1 MQTRYN
7 NQAKIPYA
15 RIYVLE
21 CHYASLPFPSSHIT
35 STLFTGVVTL
45 QVKFI
50 G

>member
-1 MQTRYN
+1 MQASYN
-7 NQAKIPYA
+7 NQAKIPHA
-15 RIYVLE
+15 RINVLE
-21 CHYASLPFPSSHIT
+21 YHYASLPFPSCHIT